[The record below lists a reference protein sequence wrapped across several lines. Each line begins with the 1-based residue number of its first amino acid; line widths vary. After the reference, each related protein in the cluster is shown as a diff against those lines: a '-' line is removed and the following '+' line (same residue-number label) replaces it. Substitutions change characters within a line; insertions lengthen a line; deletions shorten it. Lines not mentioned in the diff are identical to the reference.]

1 MFFEQSLK
9 YPLLF
14 LVLPKNLFFPS
25 LPPAMLVCVCVCV
38 CVCECVCVFSTWG
51 CQGFCSILNGFLP
64 FPAFLSLL
72 FLRPPLSTS
81 LSLPFLS
88 PYPLLSVAA
97 VSACLPSP
105 FTHHFA
111 CLVLVLSSV

>member
-1 MFFEQSLK
+1 VS
-9 YPLLF
+9 
-14 LVLPKNLFFPS
+14 
-25 LPPAMLVCVCVCV
+25 VCVCECECECVCVCMCVCVCVCVCVSVCVCV